1 MAVILDRKIEALP
14 LRPGDGARVVD
25 GKKHAHKIKL
35 EFDEIVY
42 IKKAKGIEKQHRY
55 VLILIIIVVGF
66 FFI

>member
-55 VLILIIIVVGF
+55 VLILISF
-66 FFI
+66 

>member
-42 IKKAKGIEKQHRY
+42 IKKAKGIEKQHR
-55 VLILIIIVVGF
+55 
-66 FFI
+66 